1 MISGPVARFSKQGV
15 GRNEIGFRLCYAFNR
30 SCYILDYV
38 MFYRLCLNRMRVSE
52 IRANV
57 YVNPVFGWVFDFRCC
72 VYCVYTDNDNKFI
85 YLKKKK
91 ALVQA

>member
-1 MISGPVARFSKQGV
+1 MPLIGYVTFWSMI
-15 GRNEIGFRLCYAFNR
+15 C
-30 SCYILDYV
+30 
-38 MFYRLCLNRMRVSE
+38 FYRLCLNRMRVLE

-85 YLKKKK
+85 LNLKS
-91 ALVQA
+91 